1 MMKKLLIA
9 MLCICFLLPC
19 SAALAKEV
27 PLPEANTDAEILL
40 PGFEWYCD
48 YEALIRA
55 AEENG
60 LPTDLGS
67 KNDMVDSR
75 ASISPHWNVYRNDSA
90 YVSSSEKNCG
100 GSILFDGTDFEI
112 FGCSADQITM
122 HIFVEPGFEISQ
134 YQESGAARLY
144 LAEFWIHAENA
155 AEIYEDLLAK
165 LKEQYGEN
173 PMEDETGACWIN
185 GKGAVLGISEKIV
198 VGAPDYNHV
207 RITMMASGAED
218 RLNNVAKVRNA
229 DGFEA
234 AKAEMSDTRKLAALS
249 NDFASAYFAG
259 RADVIAG
266 MLTEPYPYPRDLSY
280 AGQASSF
287 RLKGLERVADEE
299 EIGTRRT
306 IEAEFVNPQTKD
318 SFIYL
323 CMEFIKESDSPD
335 GWKVQFFGIDA

>member
-1 MMKKLLIA
+1 MKKLFAAI
-9 MLCICFLLPC
+9 LCVFFLLPA
-19 SAALAKEV
+19 SAAFAKEV
-27 PLPEANTDAEILL
+27 PLPEANTDAEIFL

-60 LPTDLGS
+60 VPTDLGS
-67 KNDMVDSR
+67 RTNMITDGVSIAPHWDIYKNDNSF
-75 ASISPHWNVYRNDSA
+75 
-90 YVSSSEKNCG
+90 VSHSEKHCG
-100 GSILFDGTDFEI
+100 GNILFDRADFEI
-112 FGCSADQITM
+112 FGYSADQITM

-144 LAEFWIHAENA
+144 LAEFWIYAKNAE
-155 AEIYEDLLAK
+155 EIYEDLLAR
-165 LKEQYGEN
+165 LMEAYGEN
-173 PMEDETGACWIN
+173 PIEDETGVCWIN
-185 GKGAVLGISEKIV
+185 GEGAMLGASLKKV
-198 VGAPDYNHV
+198 VGAPDYNRV
-207 RITMMASGAED
+207 RVTMMAPGAED
-218 RLNNVAKVRNA
+218 RLNKVAKVRNA
-229 DGFEA
+229 DGYEA
-234 AKAEMSDTRKLAALS
+234 AKAKMSDTRKLYALS

-266 MLTEPYPYPRDLSY
+266 MLTDPYPYPRSLDY

-287 RLKGLERVADEE
+287 RLKGLEQVAYEE

-323 CMEFIKESDSPD
+323 CMEFIKESDDPD